1 MSDKERLADFIKY
14 TNLSVKAAAESCG
27 VHRQAFYDILKKENV
42 GISDNVAKAIVKTY
56 PDINLLWLKYGEGEM
71 LKNTDPNQ
79 PTTNQNGKGVKYFDV
94 DFIAGFDIV
103 LNNHTVTPAYY
114 IDFKPYNKADYW
126 VNVTGHSM
134 DPLISHGD
142 IIAIK
147 KLNDWKTYYFPG
159 EIYAIVTDEFRTI
172 KKIRKGDNEGEVL
185 LVPEN
190 LEDFDPKPISI
201 SLIRDVYQ
209 VLGCMKKII

>member
-79 PTTNQNGKGVKYFDV
+79 PTTNQNGIGVPYFNV
-94 DFIAGFDIV
+94 DFITGYDVIMNDQTINPEFFINFP
-103 LNNHTVTPAYY
+103 LYNNATC
-114 IDFKPYNKADYW
+114 W
-126 VNVTGHSM
+126 VNASGKSM
-134 DPLISHGD
+134 EPLITPGD
-142 IIAIK
+142 IIAIR
-147 KLNDWKTYYFPG
+147 KLNDWQTYLLPG
-159 EIYAIVTDEFRTI
+159 EVYAIVTNEYRTI
-172 KKIRKGDNEGEVL
+172 KRVL
-185 LVPEN
+185 EKDADTLILVPEN
-190 LEDFDPKPISI
+190 PEYGRKEIPKNIVLE
-201 SLIRDVYQ
+201 VYQ
-209 VLGCMKKII
+209 VLGCMKKVI